1 MFESSRASSD
11 TRIPVNFVKTRDP
24 SVNCSRLMFN
34 LNIVGQQNSRAAFT
48 ELAEIAVE
56 LARKPDG
63 ARDARQ
69 ASRDLVGQKLYFE
82 RIIKNKSIPSV

>member
-24 SVNCSRLMFN
+24 SVNCSKLMFN

-56 LARKPDG
+56 LAREPDG
-63 ARDARQ
+63 ARDARETGRHQ
-69 ASRDLVGQKLYFE
+69 V
-82 RIIKNKSIPSV
+82 IKVTWVANKDAG

>member
-24 SVNCSRLMFN
+24 SVNCSRLTLN
-34 LNIVGQQNSRAAFT
+34 LNSASQQASRAAFT

-56 LARKPDG
+56 LAREPDG
-63 ARDARQ
+63 ARDARETGRNQ
-69 ASRDLVGQKLYFE
+69 V
-82 RIIKNKSIPSV
+82 IKVT